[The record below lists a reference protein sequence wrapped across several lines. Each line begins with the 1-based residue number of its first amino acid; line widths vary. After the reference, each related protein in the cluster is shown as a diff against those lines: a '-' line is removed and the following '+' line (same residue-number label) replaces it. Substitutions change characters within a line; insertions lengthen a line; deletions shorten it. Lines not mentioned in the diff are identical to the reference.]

1 MTPRTMCKGGRRLKG
16 VTKTAYPG
24 RPLLSVVTVVFNG
37 AAHFERAIQSVL
49 SQSYGNVEYI
59 VVDGGSTDGTI
70 DILRK
75 YDDRI
80 DCWVSEPDSG
90 IYDAMNKGIGLA
102 NGELIGLLNSD
113 DDYLPDALSKVDRAY
128 GTAPGKDVVITGRW
142 NVLFDNKDLGITLS
156 PSLKFHSLRFCHQ
169 ATFIPKRVYEAHGMY
184 DTKYRYS
191 ADLEM
196 AVRLHA
202 SGVPFLLLDS
212 TLVNYRAFG
221 ASGLNFHRTGK
232 EQSDILRKYLPW
244 KSVFLFRMFR
254 VKSEILAG
262 SYSVIRRIIGAEATD
277 RLTQWYF
284 SWKARISGPSRR
296 Q

>member
-1 MTPRTMCKGGRRLKG
+1 MTPPMPTEGGRRLAEMRKAG
-16 VTKTAYPG
+16 SPG
-24 RPLLSVVTVVFNG
+24 NPLISIITVVFNG
-37 AAHFERAIQSVL
+37 AAHLERAIRSVL
-49 SQSYGNVEYI
+49 EQTYANMEYI

-75 YDDRI
+75 YDDQI
-80 DCWVSEPDSG
+80 DYWVSEPDRG
-90 IYDAMNKGIGLA
+90 IYDAMNKGIALA
-102 NGELIGLLNSD
+102 TGELIGLLNSD
-113 DDYLPDALSKVDRAY
+113 DDYLPDALSEVARACE
-128 GTAPGKDVVITGRW
+128 TATGKDVVIIGRW
-142 NVLFDNKDLGITLS
+142 NVLFDDKDLGITLS

-196 AVRLHA
+196 ALRLHTC
-202 SGVPFLLLDS
+202 GVPFILLDS

-232 EQSDILRKYLPW
+232 EQLEILQEYLSW
-244 KSVFLFRMFR
+244 KSVFLYRMFR
-254 VKSEILAG
+254 VKSEILTG
-262 SYSVIRRIIGAEATD
+262 SYPVIRRILGAEATD

-284 SWKARISGPSRR
+284 SWKAKR
-296 Q
+296 

>member
-1 MTPRTMCKGGRRLKG
+1 VSLSGGRRTRG
-16 VTKTAYPG
+16 VCRDSSADA
-24 RPLLSVVTVVFNG
+24 PLISVVTVVRNG
-37 AAHFERAIQSVL
+37 EVHLERAIRSVL

-59 VVDGGSTDGTI
+59 VVDGGSTDGTL

-80 DCWVSEPDSG
+80 DYWVSEPDRG
-90 IYDAMNKGIGLA
+90 IYDAMNKGIALA
-102 NGELIGLLNSD
+102 TGELIGLLNSD
-113 DDYLPDALSKVDRAY
+113 DDYLPDALSEVARSY
-128 GTAPGKDVVITGRW
+128 ETSPGKDVVITGRW
-142 NVLFDNKDLGITLS
+142 NVLFDNKDLGISLS
-156 PSLKFHSLRFCHQ
+156 PSLKFHSLRICHQ
-169 ATFIPKRVYEAHGMY
+169 ATFIPKQVYEAHGTY
-184 DTKYRYS
+184 DTRYRYS

-232 EQSDILRKYLPW
+232 EQSDILQKYLPW

-254 VKSEILAG
+254 VKSEILTG
-262 SYSVIRRIIGAEATD
+262 SYSVIRRILGAEATD

-284 SWKARISGPSRR
+284 SWKARVSGTFQRR
-296 Q
+296 